1 VRHKSNESITNQ
13 QTVSHRAFHGRLLF
27 WGCISGS
34 SGPGPLVFINGTMKS
49 LNYVQT
55 LEEYLLLYHV
65 ICLPNG
71 GKIFKQDNTLCHQSL
86 STMAFLEEH
95 NINTMPWPPYFLD
108 LNMIENLWE
117 IMKRKIH
124 RKPYTGQTLI
134 QAVQE
139 M

>member
-1 VRHKSNESITNQ
+1 
-13 QTVSHRAFHGRLLF
+13 
-27 WGCISGS
+27 
-34 SGPGPLVFINGTMKS
+34 

-95 NINTMPWPPYFLD
+95 NINTMHWPPHFLD

-124 RKPYTGQTLI
+124 RKSYTGQTLI

>member
-1 VRHKSNESITNQ
+1 VRRKSNESITNQ
-13 QTVSHRAFHGRLLF
+13 PTVSHRAFHGRLLF

-34 SGPGPLVFINGTMKS
+34 SDPDPLVFINGTMKS

-71 GKIFKQDNTLCHQSL
+71 GKIFQQDNTLCHQSL

-95 NINTMPWPPYFLD
+95 NINTIPAKNILTMRQNSNLHHKITINLLD
-108 LNMIENLWE
+108 F
-117 IMKRKIH
+117 
-124 RKPYTGQTLI
+124 
-134 QAVQE
+134 
-139 M
+139 